1 MKPYPEYLAAHLEVQ
16 RRIEAAK
23 AEISKLSSGDLYLV
37 VEDIS
42 DYVDRKGVSP
52 VLDHDAHPNTYFVCS
67 HTLNGYFA
75 HCDTP
80 EECVDAVRK
89 LLNLD
94 QPIDPPKSDRSPSA
108 TVQPPQSKPIQ
119 NTRSNPMKVNPNNSD
134 RPSRQTQPQNEQRR
148 APSADPFAGG
158 KPKGSLILTTSR
170 MLENTFSHKGMFW
183 LGVSV
188 AIASFIA
195 NCFFY
200 FSLMIAAGLVPF
212 TAGLSAFGISF
223 GTSLFEVMPVVWQRS
238 RRNNLNLIFSAGA
251 KPDVLPVLNNKVVGD
266 SKDLIDNYRNSD
278 RDTARFFKT
287 MRWLAIGAESFLA
300 IIFLG
305 NIGTGIRAVFRLLL
319 FVASIFG
326 VEWGVSLALRA
337 ASWELPPAIRDQLDE
352 LMNNAGRALNLKK
365 LD

>member
-1 MKPYPEYLAAHLEVQ
+1 MRVQ
-16 RRIEAAK
+16 K
-23 AEISKLSSGDLYLV
+23 DPS
-37 VEDIS
+37 
-42 DYVDRKGVSP
+42 
-52 VLDHDAHPNTYFVCS
+52 
-67 HTLNGYFA
+67 
-75 HCDTP
+75 
-80 EECVDAVRK
+80 
-89 LLNLD
+89 
-94 QPIDPPKSDRSPSA
+94 QPSDRASRPAS
-108 TVQPPQSKPIQ
+108 QP
-119 NTRSNPMKVNPNNSD
+119 
-134 RPSRQTQPQNEQRR
+134 EQRR

-212 TAGLSAFGISF
+212 TAGLGAFAVSF

-251 KPDVLPVLNNKVVGD
+251 KPDVLPVLNQSVVGD
-266 SKDLIDNYRNSD
+266 SKQLIDNYRNSD

-287 MRWLAIGAESFLA
+287 MRWMAIGAESFLA

-337 ASWELPPAIRDQLDE
+337 ASWELPPAIREQLDE
-352 LMNNAGRALNLKK
+352 LLNNAGRALNLKK